1 MFRLTRQNLLW
12 TKGHLL
18 LKSSRNPPQSQSSL
32 LSPTEPDKEQRR
44 VVTFEKGRWA
54 ARNRY
59 GRMNY
64 PQTRGRPTTGQMANT
79 SKFRGGRYCP
89 FALSFPSQPFQSV
102 ENILSLKAVQ
112 KPVLDCTSGF
122 LIRLCTTYWNI
133 NQKHPFTV
141 PKFLTFLS
149 TRGST
154 ECHLTVVLIL
164 GNLNPFVLAHV
175 EKAWTWDTKKAD
187 LVLTTLGPTPTNHGY
202 LVN

>member
-1 MFRLTRQNLLW
+1 MFRLKRQNLLW
-12 TKGHLL
+12 TK
-18 LKSSRNPPQSQSSL
+18 SSRNPSQSQSSL

-79 SKFRGGRYCP
+79 SKFRGGTYCP

-112 KPVLDCTSGF
+112 KPVSDCTSVF
-122 LIRLCTTYWNI
+122 LRLHYLL
-133 NQKHPFTV
+133 KYK
-141 PKFLTFLS
+141 PKTSFHGPQIPDFPL
-149 TRGST
+149 RQEEST

-164 GNLNPFVLAHV
+164 GNLNPFVLPHV
-175 EKAWTWDTKKAD
+175 EK
-187 LVLTTLGPTPTNHGY
+187 V
-202 LVN
+202 